1 MRRSAESRPLVP
13 RPAEPLPPSDAE
25 LIAASRVADA
35 AAYASLYQR
44 HVAAA
49 RSVARQL
56 VRGRAEADDIV
67 AEAFAKV
74 LDQLRRGGGPDG
86 GFRPY
91 LLTTVR
97 RAAIDR
103 LRAEGRL
110 VVTDEMEAF
119 DPGVPFADPVVAD
132 LERTMIARAFA
143 SLPERWRAVLWHT
156 EIEGARP
163 AEVAALLGLTANGV
177 AALAYR
183 AREGLRQAY
192 LQMHLSGVVRGEC
205 RPVVA
210 KLGPYVRD
218 GLAKREAAAVAAH
231 LDQCADCR
239 TVYLELADVNE
250 ALRGV
255 VAPIILGP
263 AAAAYL
269 ASVSGGGGVTAWFG
283 GRLAWF
289 RHAPKSQQA
298 ATAGAATAGLA
309 GLVVLALALTANTA
323 PATRSASPP
332 VRTHPA
338 LVAPPNPPSPRI
350 PPVPPVRPAHSR
362 APSSPPYFPGGR
374 NQPPGPPARSG
385 PRRSVARPGGLH
397 RPSTARR
404 PRSSLTLA
412 ALAALINPVGT
423 MLPGGSGIVE
433 FTVSNLGKRQSRQ
446 ITAAIAL
453 PTGVRYVDPPIPGG
467 WTCRA
472 TTAGASCAH
481 RPLPAG
487 TAATGY
493 LPVMVAADA
502 PAGAPPR
509 VVVTGDGGPAVTAAA
524 KAGVAT
530 GGLGARFAAAGRY
543 TVATAGGR
551 AECASGASLALPGQ
565 VVWAGL
571 YWAGQTQ
578 RVGDTSGDTS
588 SDNSGDSEDAGD
600 VAPDRVITLRGP
612 AGDYQAVAATQVGYA
627 TGPGGRSA
635 FEAFADVT
643 SVVAQ
648 YGAGVWSAAPLQPG
662 GAEFAWASGQGA
674 LGARWTWHGWP
685 RDWWPRDWARDFGWS
700 LVVVTTDPAAAPGT
714 QVMVL
719 DGAHMVGASSPH
731 LSVPLHGLPPGSRAV
746 ARTVTWT
753 RAGPRMTSFAQ
764 NLAESP
770 AVNFARGSVPYLVG
784 VVAVTDAPPHRA
796 GRRGSLNARKA
807 IPDGLTSLRLEQVGA
822 HITDRARPTEGRA
835 RPLREGRW
843 GRGSLR
849 AIR

>member
-1 MRRSAESRPLVP
+1 MRWSAESRPLVP

-25 LIAASRVADA
+25 LIAASREADA

-49 RSVARQL
+49 RGVARQL

-86 GFRPY
+86 AFRPY
-91 LLTTVR
+91 LLATVR

-132 LERTMIARAFA
+132 LERTMVARAFA

-163 AEVAALLGLTANGV
+163 AEVAGLLGLTANGV

-192 LQMHLSGVVRGEC
+192 LQMHLSGVVRSEC

-218 GLAKREAAAVAAH
+218 GLAKREAATVAAH

-269 ASVSGGGGVTAWFG
+269 ASVSGGGGTTTWLG

-309 GLVVLALALTANTA
+309 GLVALALALTANTA
-323 PATRSASPP
+323 PATRSAFPP

-338 LVAPPNPPSPRI
+338 QMPSPR
-350 PPVPPVRPAHSR
+350 PHSPAVPPVRPVRSR
-362 APSSPPYFPGGR
+362 GPSSPPYFPGGR

-385 PRRSVARPGGLH
+385 PRRSVARPGGPH

-404 PRSSLTLA
+404 PRSSLALA

-433 FTVSNLGKRQSRQ
+433 FTVSNPGKRPSRQ

-453 PTGVRYVDPPIPGG
+453 PPGVRYVDPPIPGG

-472 TTAGASCAH
+472 TTAGATCTH
-481 RPLPAG
+481 GPLRPG

-502 PAGAPPR
+502 PVGAPPR
-509 VVVTGDGGPAVTAAA
+509 VVVTGDGGPAVHAAA
-524 KAGVAT
+524 RVGVAAS
-530 GGLGARFAAAGRY
+530 GLGARFAAAGPY
-543 TVATAGGR
+543 TVATAGGPAR
-551 AECASGASLALPGQ
+551 CASGASLALPGR

-578 RVGDTSGDTS
+578 RA
-588 SDNSGDSEDAGD
+588 SDNPDDSEDADDADG
-600 VAPDRVITLRGP
+600 VAPDRAIALRGP
-612 AGDYQAVAATQVGYA
+612 AGDYQAVAATRVGYV
-627 TGPGGRSA
+627 TGPDGRSV

-648 YGAGVWSAAPLQPG
+648 YGSGVWSAAPPEPE
-662 GAEFAWASGQGA
+662 GAV
-674 LGARWTWHGWP
+674 GARWPWRGWP
-685 RDWWPRDWARDFGWS
+685 RDWWPQDWPRDFGWS
-700 LVVVTTDPAAAPGT
+700 LVVVTTDPAAALGT

-719 DGAHMVGASSPH
+719 DGAHVVGTSSPH
-731 LSVPLHGLPPGSRAV
+731 LSVPLHGLPPGSGAN

-753 RAGPRMTSFAQ
+753 KAGPRMNSFAQ
-764 NLAESP
+764 NLAKSP
-770 AVNFARGSVPYLVG
+770 AVNFTGGSVPYLVG
-784 VVAVTDAPPHRA
+784 VVAVTDAPPHRI

-807 IPDGLTSLRLEQVGA
+807 IPEGLTSLRLEQVGA